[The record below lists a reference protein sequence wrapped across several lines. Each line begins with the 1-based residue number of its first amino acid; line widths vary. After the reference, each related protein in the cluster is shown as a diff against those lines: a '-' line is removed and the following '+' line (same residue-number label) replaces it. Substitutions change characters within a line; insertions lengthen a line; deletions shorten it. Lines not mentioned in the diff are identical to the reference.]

1 MSEQGPTVFNGR
13 YELHRQLARGG
24 TADVFLARDQLL
36 DRPVAVKVLFSSFA
50 TDQKFV
56 DRFRQ
61 EAQSAANLSHPN
73 IVAIYDWGE
82 ERGTYFIVM
91 EYVEGR
97 SLAEIL
103 NTEGPLHPDRAAEI
117 ASDVADALGF
127 AHRNGL
133 VHNDVKPG
141 NILISPSGQVKVTD
155 FGITTVIA
163 KAKAEQTEGGK
174 QMVFGTPSY
183 LSPEQAQGKPVDP
196 KSDLYSLGVVL
207 YEALAGTPPFTGDS
221 AAAIATAHVREKPVP
236 PSTHGIKVARSLEA
250 ITLKLLAKNPS
261 NRYPAADNL
270 RSDLRRYREGQHD
283 IRTKKKAAAEA
294 AAAPAV
300 VAPVEPVVEA
310 PAPAPTPAPT
320 PVPVAATQA
329 MAPTAP
335 APAPAQPNPAG
346 PQPGQQVVY
355 QEHYPPS
362 YRDDEWKRNIIF
374 FVVLL
379 GLLGLLFYVGTEFWK
394 TLGFGEDQIQ
404 IDPNAEPI
412 EVPNVISAE
421 RATARAQLEGLGFTV
436 EVEPVP
442 NEEVPEGIV
451 FDQDP
456 AAKSKAP
463 PGTKITLKVS
473 QAAGEATVE
482 SVVDLIE
489 ANAVSR
495 LEDQGFAVE
504 IQTEKSDQ
512 DAGVVIRQ
520 NPEAGTKLR
529 TGETVVITVSEG
541 PGSNFVPDVKGRSL
555 AEARDIVVAAG
566 FKVNDRLE
574 PSSTIPVGN
583 VITTEPGPNK
593 ELDRGEV
600 VTLVVSSGVALVG
613 VPSVIGLEADDARTT
628 LETAGFSVVVNS
640 QPVPAGDKRAERVIS
655 QTPGPNTEQPSGS
668 IITIV
673 VGVAEAPT
681 DTQPPPTQPPDT
693 NPPDTSP
700 PDTSPPDTSPPDT
713 QPPATQPPATQP
725 PATDPP

>member
-50 TDQKFV
+50 SDEKFV
-56 DRFRQ
+56 ERFRQ

-183 LSPEQAQGKPVDP
+183 LSPEQAQGKAVDP
-196 KSDLYSLGVVL
+196 KSDLYSLGIVL
-207 YEALAGTPPFTGDS
+207 YEMLTGTPPFTGS
-221 AAAIATAHVREKPVP
+221 SPGEIAAAQVRERPKP
-236 PSTHGIKVARSLEA
+236 PSQHGIKVAKSLEA
-250 ITLKLLAKNPS
+250 ITLKLLAKNPG

-283 IRTKKKAAAEA
+283 LRTKKAAEAKAAAVPPPVA
-294 AAAPAV
+294 VPAV
-300 VAPVEPVVEA
+300 
-310 PAPAPTPAPT
+310 PAPAPVQQQPQ
-320 PVPVAATQA
+320 VPIGATQA
-329 MAPTAP
+329 MAPAP
-335 APAPAQPNPAG
+335 AAG
-346 PQPGQQVVY
+346 PAVAPQPQEVVY

-374 FVVLL
+374 FVVLI
-379 GLLGLLFYVGTEFWK
+379 GLIGLLFYLVTQFID
-394 TLGFGEDQIQ
+394 TLGFGD
-404 IDPNAEPI
+404 DPADLGDPTAEPVEI
-412 EVPNVISAE
+412 PQVIGLDKAV
-421 RATARAQLEGLGFTV
+421 ARETLEGLGFLV
-436 EVEPVP
+436 DSNPEP
-442 NEEVPEGIV
+442 NQEVPQGTV

-456 AAKSKAP
+456 ANGNLAQPGSKV
-463 PGTKITLKVS
+463 TITFS
-473 QAAGEATVE
+473 QPSEEVPID
-482 SVVDLIE
+482 SVVDLLE
-489 ANAVSR
+489 ADAITR
-495 LEDQGFAVE
+495 LEDQGFRVE
-504 IQTEKSDQ
+504 VRTEPSEDDQ
-512 DAGVVIRQ
+512 GVVIRQ
-520 NPEAGTKLR
+520 SPDAGTELR

-541 PGSNFVPDVKGRSL
+541 PGSKLIPDVKGRTL
-555 AEARDIVVAAG
+555 AEARDIIIEAG
-566 FKVNDRLE
+566 FKVDERLE
-574 PSSTIPVGN
+574 SSGSTPQGN
-583 VITTEPGPNK
+583 VVATEPAANTEADIGST
-593 ELDRGEV
+593 
-600 VTLVVSSGVALVG
+600 VTILVSSGVALVP
-613 VPSVIGLEADDARTT
+613 VPSVIGLSADAASAT
-628 LETAGFSVVVNS
+628 LQAAGFVPVPTS
-640 QPVPAGDKRAERVIS
+640 QPVAPGDPNAEKVIS
-655 QTPGPNTEQPSGS
+655 QDPGPNTALPSGS
-668 IITIV
+668 NVNIV
-673 VGVAEAPT
+673 VGVV
-681 DTQPPPTQPPDT
+681 DSSLG
-693 NPPDTSP
+693 TS
-700 PDTSPPDTSPPDT
+700 TTT
-713 QPPATQPPATQP
+713 QPPATTAPTTQP
-725 PATDPP
+725 PATTAPTTQPPATTAPTTQAPATTAAPE